1 MASVHKNI
9 YLSILVRLYMMCF
22 VRANAFLQ
30 LAPFQDF
37 AINLIIYISIYKIL
51 QIFFMT
57 DMKSF
62 IIQSFLPAVH
72 WKWTCAL
79 WCCFQHASSP
89 AFISVLR
96 CYSSMFII
104 WRVLFWAHGLSYDY
118 GPVVFGSTRAE
129 ARRTIIFSWATQ
141 KLTLADD
148 AFFGKLKK

>member
-22 VRANAFLQ
+22 VCANAFLQ

-72 WKWTCAL
+72 
-79 WCCFQHASSP
+79 
-89 AFISVLR
+89 
-96 CYSSMFII
+96 
-104 WRVLFWAHGLSYDY
+104 
-118 GPVVFGSTRAE
+118 
-129 ARRTIIFSWATQ
+129 
-141 KLTLADD
+141 
-148 AFFGKLKK
+148 

>member
-1 MASVHKNI
+1 
-9 YLSILVRLYMMCF
+9 MMCF

-72 WKWTCAL
+72 
-79 WCCFQHASSP
+79 
-89 AFISVLR
+89 
-96 CYSSMFII
+96 
-104 WRVLFWAHGLSYDY
+104 
-118 GPVVFGSTRAE
+118 
-129 ARRTIIFSWATQ
+129 
-141 KLTLADD
+141 
-148 AFFGKLKK
+148 